1 MRHPDGALTDT
12 IFANKIAREQQSLF
26 GQKCELDPVRRVAR
40 CQSELASDSKKDR
53 TPLGVLSFLEAP
65 PREFPLGTKFAEE
78 FPRKRGTSFRRIC
91 ELDPVRRVARC
102 QSELASDSKKD
113 RTPLGVLS
121 FLEAPPRFGLGVEVL
136 QTFALP
142 LGYGTVF
149 IMLNYYIKVSRLCQ
163 GVK

>member
-1 MRHPDGALTDT
+1 MG
-12 IFANKIAREQQSLF
+12 
-26 GQKCELDPVRRVAR
+26 
-40 CQSELASDSKKDR
+40 
-53 TPLGVLSFLEAP
+53 AP

-102 QSELASDSKKD
+102 QPELASDSKKD

-142 LGYGTVF
+142 LGHGAIFVFNIWIISQRYTVVNTKIQILF
-149 IMLNYYIKVSRLCQ
+149 TL
-163 GVK
+163 